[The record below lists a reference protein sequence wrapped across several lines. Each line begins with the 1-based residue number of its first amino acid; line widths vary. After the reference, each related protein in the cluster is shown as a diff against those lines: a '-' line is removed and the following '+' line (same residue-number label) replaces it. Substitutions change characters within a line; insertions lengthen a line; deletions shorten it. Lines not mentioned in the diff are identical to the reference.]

1 MKKICISAIAFFIVC
16 GAIGQDSANESLRH
30 VSVNSDPRVNALV
43 KKNREINEAAYL
55 KTIKN
60 MSGFRL
66 QVINTNDRKKAL
78 SVKTRMLSDFPGEKT
93 YFIYHSPYFKIQ
105 MGNFRTREDAEDL
118 LQKVKKIYPSG
129 VFIVPSRIQMK
140 PSKEGELIL
149 DVVSDKP

>member
-1 MKKICISAIAFFIVC
+1 MKKIGISSIAFLIVL
-16 GAIGQDSANESLRH
+16 GALAQDSTNDSLQH

-55 KTIKN
+55 NTIRN

-78 SVKTRMLSDFPGEKT
+78 SVKTRMLSDFPDEKT

-105 MGNFRTREDAEDL
+105 MGNFRTREDAENL
-118 LQKVKKIYPSG
+118 LQKVKKVYPSG
-129 VFIVPSRIQMK
+129 VFIVPSKIQMK
-140 PSKEGELIL
+140 PSKHGDLIL

>member
-1 MKKICISAIAFFIVC
+1 MKKIGISALAFFLVSGII
-16 GAIGQDSANESLRH
+16 AQDAANDSLQH
-30 VSVNSDPRVNALV
+30 VSVNSDPRVSALV
-43 KKNREINEAAYL
+43 KKNREINEATYL
-55 KTIKN
+55 KTIRN

-105 MGNFRTREDAEDL
+105 MGNFRTREDAEEL

-129 VFIVPSRIQMK
+129 VFIVPSKIQMRPPK
-140 PSKEGELIL
+140 DGELIL
-149 DVVSDKP
+149 DAMGDKP

>member
-1 MKKICISAIAFFIVC
+1 MKKICLSAIAFIIVS
-16 GAIGQDSANESLRH
+16 GALAQDSANDSLQH
-30 VSVNSDPRVNALV
+30 VSVSSDPRVKALV

-60 MSGFRL
+60 MSGYRL

-78 SVKTRMLSDFPGEKT
+78 SVKTRMLSEFPGEKT

-105 MGNFRTREDAEDL
+105 MGNFRTRGDAEDL
-118 LQKVKKIYPSG
+118 LQKVKEIYPSG
-129 VFIVPSRIQMK
+129 VFVVPSKIQIK
-140 PSKEGELIL
+140 PSRDGELIL